1 MTEHEKIAVMARV
14 WQLRDA
20 GKEGEAHALQ
30 ATLPLPPYLA
40 KLFKKLHGADYLIK
54 SGYNLS
60 DAEAA
65 FGQNW
70 LIQ

>member
-1 MTEHEKIAVMARV
+1 MTEQEKVAIMTRV

-20 GKEGEAHALQ
+20 GKEAEAHALQ

-40 KLFKKLHGADYLIK
+40 KTAKKLCGADYLIK

-60 DAEAA
+60 EAEAA
-65 FGQNW
+65 FGQDW
-70 LIQ
+70 LTR